1 MKNDKCEMFLM
12 HGGLNNNLEINNN
25 NIRTMYVSV
34 TFLGLQRAQA
44 QTDRIQV
51 SLLRETSVADLLS
64 YIKECYPN
72 LRTLDDGI
80 LVAVNSKVSSL
91 ERVLKNKD
99 DVIFLPFLGGG

>member
-1 MKNDKCEMFLM
+1 ML
-12 HGGLNNNLEINNN
+12 
-25 NIRTMYVSV
+25 MYVSV

-51 SLLRETSVADLLS
+51 PLSSETCVADLLS
-64 YIKECYPN
+64 NIKESYPN
-72 LRTLDDGI
+72 LPFTDDGI
-80 LVAVNSKVSSL
+80 LVAVNNKVSSL